1 MGQSSAMKKTWVEG
15 LEMLVVGLAL
25 SGLTV
30 SVVFRK
36 LAVALVSLWLLVMV
50 FRRVIRRTSVPAQ
63 PASRRAL
70 GAIFVLSVL
79 EMGVLVEMT
88 QLPVRFDQPGFEMTH
103 WLWVLLGL
111 AVLFIVQVAWFR
123 PKNPPN

>member
-1 MGQSSAMKKTWVEG
+1 MKKRWGEWM
-15 LEMLVVGLAL
+15 EMLVVGPAL

-79 EMGVLVEMT
+79 EMSVLVEMT
-88 QLPVRFDQPGFEMTH
+88 QLPVRFDQPGFEMSH

-111 AVLFIVQVAWFR
+111 AVLFIAQVAWFR
-123 PKNPPN
+123 PRGHAT